1 MALKII
7 GIKQVH
13 ALRFVC
19 RVRTVRAREAAV
31 PEDLLFGTLLFV
43 CAKNWVVRH
52 SRSVNV
58 HEGPWAGWAAV
69 SGKGLTFAVQ
79 SSQSRVLKN

>member
-31 PEDLLFGTLLFV
+31 PEDPLFGTHVSLCVPTIWFSGT
-43 CAKNWVVRH
+43 A
-52 SRSVNV
+52 
-58 HEGPWAGWAAV
+58 GP
-69 SGKGLTFAVQ
+69 
-79 SSQSRVLKN
+79 